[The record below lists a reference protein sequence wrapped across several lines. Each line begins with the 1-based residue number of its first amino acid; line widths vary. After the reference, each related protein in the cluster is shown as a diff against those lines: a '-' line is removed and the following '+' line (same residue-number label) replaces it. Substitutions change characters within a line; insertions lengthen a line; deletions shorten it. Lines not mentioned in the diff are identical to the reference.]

1 MVVQWLAPHLKAR
14 RSRFKSHLGPLCVE
28 FALVLPQPGWHLL
41 KEVED
46 GFFGTF
52 LCGIQTYGHSRS
64 AISFV
69 TANQSGHPA
78 DAVSHQPGGMLVL
91 FPQRVSCLY
100 RVAFIHPGGE
110 SSPGV
115 LPFTFPYRPV
125 AG

>member
-1 MVVQWLAPHLKAR
+1 MVGTSPQSEKVQVQIP
-14 RSRFKSHLGPLCVE
+14 SGTPLCGVCSGFTPTRVA
-28 FALVLPQPGWHLL
+28 FAQRGG
-41 KEVED
+41 KRFFC
-46 GFFGTF
+46 FFGTF

-115 LPFTFPYRPV
+115 LPFTFPNLPV